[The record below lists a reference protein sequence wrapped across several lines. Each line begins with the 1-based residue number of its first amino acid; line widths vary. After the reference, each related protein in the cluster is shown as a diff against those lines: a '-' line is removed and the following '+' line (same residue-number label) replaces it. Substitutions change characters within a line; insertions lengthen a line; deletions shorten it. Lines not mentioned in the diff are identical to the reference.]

1 MSISLLS
8 YREEVIRGVNGI
20 IEEKNEQNATFQKYA
35 KFFFVSGVISYLV
48 VEYFNLGERAFAIS
62 GLLIFLGF
70 ITASAIESNEK
81 EKEEWKKFRDKQ
93 ILDDYLEKY

>member
-1 MSISLLS
+1 M
-8 YREEVIRGVNGI
+8 
-20 IEEKNEQNATFQKYA
+20 
-35 KFFFVSGVISYLV
+35 SGVISYLV

>member
-1 MSISLLS
+1 MNSS
-8 YREEVIRGVNGI
+8 YQEEVIRGVNGI

-35 KFFFVSGVISYLV
+35 KFFFISGTISFLA
-48 VEYFNLGERAFAIS
+48 VEYFNLSKVAFAIS
-62 GLLIFLGF
+62 VLLIVLGF
-70 ITASAIESNEK
+70 LTATAIESNEK

>member
-1 MSISLLS
+1 M
-8 YREEVIRGVNGI
+8 VIRGVNGI

>member
-1 MSISLLS
+1 MNSS

-20 IEEKNEQNATFQKYA
+20 IEEKNEQNATFH
-35 KFFFVSGVISYLV
+35 
-48 VEYFNLGERAFAIS
+48 LGERAFAIS
-62 GLLIFLGF
+62 CLLIFLGF

>member
-1 MSISLLS
+1 M
-8 YREEVIRGVNGI
+8 
-20 IEEKNEQNATFQKYA
+20 QNS
-35 KFFFVSGVISYLV
+35 FFVSGVISYLV

-93 ILDDYLEKY
+93 ILDEYLEKH

>member
-1 MSISLLS
+1 M
-8 YREEVIRGVNGI
+8 
-20 IEEKNEQNATFQKYA
+20 QNS
-35 KFFFVSGVISYLV
+35 FFVSGVISYLV

>member
-1 MSISLLS
+1 MRLS
-8 YREEVIRGVNGI
+8 RNM
-20 IEEKNEQNATFQKYA
+20 QNS
-35 KFFFVSGVISYLV
+35 FFVSGVISYLV

>member
-1 MSISLLS
+1 M
-8 YREEVIRGVNGI
+8 
-20 IEEKNEQNATFQKYA
+20 TFQKYA

>member
-1 MSISLLS
+1 MNSS

-93 ILDDYLEKY
+93 ILDDCLEKY